1 MSHLGIRSHV
11 LTLWANNFS
20 VLGLLGAESLVSVA
34 ESQDVWGKTQLCH
47 RPSPSVPVPVSYL
60 IPKTGREL
68 PSLPEEPQGLS
79 S

>member
-11 LTLWANNFS
+11 LTLWANSFS

-47 RPSPSVPVPVSYL
+47 RSSPSVPVPVNHL

-68 PSLPEEPQGLS
+68 PNLPEVLQGS
-79 S
+79 SS